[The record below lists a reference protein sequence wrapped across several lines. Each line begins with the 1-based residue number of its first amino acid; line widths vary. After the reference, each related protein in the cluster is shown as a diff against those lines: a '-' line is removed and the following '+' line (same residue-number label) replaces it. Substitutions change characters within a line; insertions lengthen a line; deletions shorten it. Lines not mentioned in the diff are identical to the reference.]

1 GGYSSS
7 RLLLVGIALSTV
19 FSTLLTFILASGDPR
34 TGSLLAWLAGSTYK
48 VSPQQAYISALIALV
63 LLSATPLIRRWI
75 AIMPLGAS
83 VAQSVGVAL
92 RPARMLILLLAAGL
106 VATATLVIGPLSF
119 VGLMAP
125 HLARFLGFRRA
136 LQQIVIA
143 SLLGGMLMLIA
154 DWLGRVLIFPYQI
167 PAGLLATFIGAP
179 YFILL
184 LRRQHSA

>member
-1 GGYSSS
+1 M
-7 RLLLVGIALSTV
+7 
-19 FSTLLTFILASGDPR
+19 
-34 TGSLLAWLAGSTYK
+34 AGSTYK

-143 SLLGGMLMLIA
+143 SLLGGMLMLTD

-167 PAGLLATFIGAP
+167 PAGLLATFLGAP